1 MIAKLLQANGRYLAL
16 AILSIVV
23 IGYTSVNS
31 MARKEDPTITPFF
44 AKVQTVFPGA
54 SPASVETLVT
64 KPMVDALREEPDV
77 KEVSATSASGVSL
90 IFVEVDYRLPDERLA
105 QIW

>member
-31 MARKEDPTITPFF
+31 MARKEDPAITPFF
-44 AKVQTVFPGA
+44 AKVQTVFPRC
-54 SPASVETLVT
+54 
-64 KPMVDALREEPDV
+64 KPGSRRGVNHQADGRR
-77 KEVSATSASGVSL
+77 ATRRA
-90 IFVEVDYRLPDERLA
+90 RR
-105 QIW
+105 